1 MLLLLNIHSLSRTT
15 TDTNYRSAYIIS
27 QILTSSSP
35 LIRASLSTKM
45 CLNILFDYIEKP
57 VIRQSVF
64 DQYICDIFHSVLN
77 TYPDILIEQFLSRKT
92 ASHLVNHLAR
102 YPMCT
107 IFLNFIST
115 VQKRQGTPNLIS
127 VCSYLLSF
135 SALVSLFPLVARR
148 QWYSHNITYKHQR

>member
-1 MLLLLNIHSLSRTT
+1 MHSLSRTT
-15 TDTNYRSAYIIS
+15 TQTNYKGAYIIS

-57 VIRQSVF
+57 VVRKAVF
-64 DQYICDIFHSVLN
+64 DQYICDIFQSVLN
-77 TYPDILIEQFLSRKT
+77 TYPDILTELFLSRKT
-92 ASHLVNHLAR
+92 ASHLVKHLDR

-115 VQKRQGTPNLIS
+115 VQKRQGTTNLIS
-127 VCSYLLSF
+127 VCSNSF
-135 SALVSLFPLVARR
+135 VISSTVSTFSLVAR
-148 QWYSHNITYKHQR
+148 